1 MKIQRKITLIRHKM
15 RQVWSSSGE
24 QNSVKQA
31 SECAVYL
38 TSIQLDQQTIAR
50 ANYRLSTPSFSKLVG
65 YSLAHCSLSQL
76 RNNVEFNTNSDH
88 AKILP
93 NHRIGSV
100 YTDRIGVPKP
110 IRSESVHTGCPQSD
124 PIGDRSDRIG
134 HALCLQYIR
143 KHREVRG

>member
-24 QNSVKQA
+24 ENSVKQA

-38 TSIQLDQQTIAR
+38 TSIQLDQQTVAR

-76 RNNVEFNTNSDH
+76 RNNLEFNTNSDH
-88 AKILP
+88 ATILP
-93 NHRIGSV
+93 KTKN
-100 YTDRIGVPKP
+100 
-110 IRSESVHTGCPQSD
+110 
-124 PIGDRSDRIG
+124 
-134 HALCLQYIR
+134 
-143 KHREVRG
+143 